1 MHKYIS
7 ALAVSML
14 LLTPCAMAQGV
25 VMPPEAAAADATTPA
40 GKLKQWSYTCPEV
53 EGMRPIGYG
62 QPNNPA
68 NKHHHLGKI
77 QTILDRVVDSGKI
90 FTAKDIEAI
99 KKEIGPM
106 KVGLQMTHGAQAEA
120 VQKKIEADLMALCKA
135 YNKSVKK

>member
-1 MHKYIS
+1 MNKFLSVFAIS
-7 ALAVSML
+7 MALLS
-14 LLTPCAMAQGV
+14 PCAYAQGV
-25 VMPPEAAAADATTPA
+25 VMPPEAAAADASTPA
-40 GKLKQWSYTCPEV
+40 GKLKQWSYTCAEV

-106 KVGLQMTHGAQAEA
+106 KVGLQMSHGDKAAE
-120 VQKKIEADLMALCKA
+120 VQKKIESDLMALCKA